1 MVNDPVVTDSSTMS
15 PAEKTKRMRM
25 GDSLDPEP
33 ETSSTGKKTCL
44 KSDLAM
50 MLDSPSEDEGEGEP
64 NNSSPDDLLRK
75 EIVIYRNKKKTG
87 F

>member
-1 MVNDPVVTDSSTMS
+1 MTLSSLILLLRRRRK
-15 PAEKTKRMRM
+15 KTKRMRM

-50 MLDSPSEDEGEGEP
+50 MLDSSSEDEGEGEP
-64 NNSSPDDLLRK
+64 DNSSPDDLLRK
-75 EIVIYRNKKKTG
+75 ELVIYRNKKNWI
-87 F
+87 